1 MPINYY
7 GKQTKNNK
15 MEMTTKHFVIF
26 GAGILAGYL
35 LVDYLRKNPM
45 GTSVTTTNCPQTIN
59 CMPTGEGG
67 TMHPYC
73 TNMPPECVGITN
85 KAV

>member
-1 MPINYY
+1 LVL
-7 GKQTKNNK
+7 KKTNK

-26 GAGILAGYL
+26 GAGVLAGYL

-45 GTSVTTTNCPQTIN
+45 GTTPTTSVQCPASIN
-59 CMPTGEGG
+59 CMPMISDEITQGNP
-67 TMHPYC
+67 MHPYC
-73 TNMPPECVGITN
+73 TNMPTECVGITS